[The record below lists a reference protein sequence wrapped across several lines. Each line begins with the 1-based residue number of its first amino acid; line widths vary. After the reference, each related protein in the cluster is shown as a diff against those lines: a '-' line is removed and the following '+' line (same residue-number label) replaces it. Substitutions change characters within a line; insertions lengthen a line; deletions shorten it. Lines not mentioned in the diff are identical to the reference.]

1 MRRSTYIFEI
11 VDETGKPLQ
20 HLAQRC
26 DNIRAREKVF
36 GLLEDTPD
44 AAAVFGY
51 DQSGFSVHAAY
62 RE

>member
-11 VDETGKPLQ
+11 IDETGKPLQ

-26 DNIRAREKVF
+26 DNVGAREKVF

-51 DQSGFSVHAAY
+51 DQSGLSVHAAY
-62 RE
+62 RD